1 LSRSTFVSQSV
12 TDVFVNIH
20 ICDKLEMR
28 QMCST
33 HNRKDTR
40 STFVSNFSITF
51 LKGNNYARPF
61 TGNQP
66 LFCVFCIYKTVFRS
80 VKNFLSLHRSHIF
93 NLRIPLFCM
102 SQYFFLQV
110 QHPDLNTYAASL
122 LLSLSIVTIIFNA

>member
-1 LSRSTFVSQSV
+1 MYFVLLMILSSVGAHLSRSTFVSRSV

-33 HNRKDTR
+33 HNRKGIR
-40 STFVSNFSITF
+40 STFVSHFSIKF

-80 VKNFLSLHRSHIF
+80 LPV
-93 NLRIPLFCM
+93 
-102 SQYFFLQV
+102 SQKL
-110 QHPDLNTYAASL
+110 PAS
-122 LLSLSIVTIIFNA
+122 A